1 MVSKLSGPLILH
13 VANINIKAS
22 NMMQQTHNIVFG
34 ELTHY
39 GFELFNNSSN
49 LLLKHL
55 FTIQNVM
62 PHCIS
67 SVCPPQKQ

>member
-39 GFELFNNSSN
+39 GFEPFNNIISCSI
-49 LLLKHL
+49 LK
-55 FTIQNVM
+55 
-62 PHCIS
+62 C
-67 SVCPPQKQ
+67 